1 MGKETEEDLEM
12 DEERKAKQKRRD
24 GLVNTIW
31 PTPARK
37 EEFLR
42 QSGRNPAVPM
52 EQHMAHCLN
61 CKGFLDALDEYE
73 ALPGR
78 LNSSK
83 ALKKVREMAIRV
95 SFTKAKKKENQERVE
110 REQAEAKQ
118 KKKEPAAKKATGSST
133 SAAGGEKA
141 EKMEVEGEKGEAD
154 KKEGEKKEGEKSKE
168 DKEKKE
174 KDEKDKPEATFDML
188 NNPARVMKP
197 QLQVSFL
204 CPVG

>member
-1 MGKETEEDLEM
+1 MQVAT
-12 DEERKAKQKRRD
+12 
-24 GLVNTIW
+24 
-31 PTPARK
+31 
-37 EEFLR
+37 
-42 QSGRNPAVPM
+42 AV
-52 EQHMAHCLN
+52 L
-61 CKGFLDALDEYE
+61 
-73 ALPGR
+73 
-78 LNSSK
+78 S
-83 ALKKVREMAIRV
+83 I
-95 SFTKAKKKENQERVE
+95 T
-110 REQAEAKQ
+110 AKQ
-118 KKKEPAAKKATGSST
+118 KKKEAAAKKATGSST

-204 CPVG
+204 CPVGWFKWYKIHICKFWRFGLFVDSTKFKDGPLGIALPYGWTKPYRLPHETNLFSLY